1 MEERVQQ
8 QSEELQEISYKR
20 NKNSKEGKQ
29 GHGRMPIPAHL
40 RREEIIIE
48 PEEVPEGVKKIGEEI
63 TEVIEY
69 KKAEIYVKKY
79 IRPKYALPQEDRAV
93 AFYMSD

>member
-1 MEERVQQ
+1 MDPGQLSLELEGMVEAMRQEDTQQVSYTRKKVGKEEK
-8 QSEELQEISYKR
+8 L
-20 NKNSKEGKQ
+20 

-48 PEEVPEGVKKIGEEI
+48 PEEVPEGSKKIGEEV
-63 TEVIEY
+63 TEVMEY

-79 IRPKYALPQEDRAV
+79 MMQRLRC
-93 AFYMSD
+93 MLC